1 MSDRQRYMRRLG
13 AQWLASRRDAD
24 DAAVNPSHLADPSLG
39 VPTMFDAE
47 CNLFSVLSGAF
58 DTTIFDPTKM
68 SDEEGTLQTQILKFR
83 KACL

>member
-1 MSDRQRYMRRLG
+1 
-13 AQWLASRRDAD
+13 
-24 DAAVNPSHLADPSLG
+24 
-39 VPTMFDAE
+39 MFDAE